1 MSDGY
6 NEARALRVSELIND
20 FRTLLVHISQLKLDA
35 TEMAEVAQ
43 GYVLMRQCVA
53 EAQELLASQ
62 FDIQSIQNLQGD
74 GEFEKVQLQRIILD
88 ASARRFQAHKI
99 YQRMA
104 AARRWAMGR
113 AQVLQDQRPS
123 SHHTAA
129 LAALD
134 DTLRTELS
142 RITDSYV
149 LSTLASADVR
159 AGYWLNEDPSLSTI
173 LNWIWSHS

>member
-1 MSDGY
+1 MHSCLHLEID

-74 GEFEKVQLQRIILD
+74 GEFEKVQLQR
-88 ASARRFQAHKI
+88 
-99 YQRMA
+99 
-104 AARRWAMGR
+104 
-113 AQVLQDQRPS
+113 
-123 SHHTAA
+123 
-129 LAALD
+129 
-134 DTLRTELS
+134 
-142 RITDSYV
+142 
-149 LSTLASADVR
+149 
-159 AGYWLNEDPSLSTI
+159 
-173 LNWIWSHS
+173 